1 MAKTPLKLKDR
12 AVKRAVTALRKD
24 KSVESV
30 NLGAIANELDV
41 SLEELQTF
49 YSSEEDIFLK
59 AQKKDWDSLHR
70 YWDSRLKKLKLLVT
84 IKMLL
89 KHFLKNL

>member
-24 KSVESV
+24 KRVESV

-41 SLEELQTF
+41 SLEELQPF
-49 YSSEEDIFLK
+49 YS
-59 AQKKDWDSLHR
+59 
-70 YWDSRLKKLKLLVT
+70 
-84 IKMLL
+84 
-89 KHFLKNL
+89 

>member
-24 KSVESV
+24 KRVESV

-59 AQKKDWDSLHR
+59 SEK
-70 YWDSRLKKLKLLVT
+70 RLGLT
-84 IKMLL
+84 S
-89 KHFLKNL
+89 